1 MIPFILLYHLNRFY
15 DGAIELIGAGDIV
28 VEESLGLGEEE
39 ALGLGVEEALRLGE
53 EEETEVGLGEEEET
67 EVGLGED
74 VETEVGLGEDVETAV
89 GLIVVRVPRLPNGH
103 EGVIPAHE
111 GGFTPIGDE
120 EL

>member
-53 EEETEVGLGEEEET
+53 EEETEVGLGE
-67 EVGLGED
+67 
-74 VETEVGLGEDVETAV
+74 DVETAV

>member
-1 MIPFILLYHLNRFY
+1 LIPFILLYHLNRFY

-53 EEETEVGLGEEEET
+53 EEETEVGLGE
-67 EVGLGED
+67 
-74 VETEVGLGEDVETAV
+74 DVETAV

>member
-1 MIPFILLYHLNRFY
+1 LIPFILLYHLNRFY

-28 VEESLGLGEEE
+28 VEESLGLGED
-39 ALGLGVEEALRLGE
+39 V
-53 EEETEVGLGEEEET
+53 ET

-74 VETEVGLGEDVETAV
+74 VETEVGLGEDVETEVGLGEDVETAVGLGEDVETAV

>member
-1 MIPFILLYHLNRFY
+1 LIPFILLYHLNRFY

-28 VEESLGLGEEE
+28 VEESLGLGED
-39 ALGLGVEEALRLGE
+39 V
-53 EEETEVGLGEEEET
+53 ET

-74 VETEVGLGEDVETAV
+74 VETAVGLGEDVETAV